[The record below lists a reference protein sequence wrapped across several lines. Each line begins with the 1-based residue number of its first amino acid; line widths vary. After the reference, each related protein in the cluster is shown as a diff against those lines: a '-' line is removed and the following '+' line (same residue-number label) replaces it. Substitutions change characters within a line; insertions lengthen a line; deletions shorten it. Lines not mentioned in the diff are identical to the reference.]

1 MSYVL
6 LIAKDGNQPG
16 IVEDVDLLP
25 TNGRRPAIDEE
36 IIITGDVF
44 IVKDIGAASILDLK
58 LKAINRGG
66 ALPDSSKVREPTDAF
81 FYRNLRNVQRAR
93 SITPNRGSTPVI
105 TRNKINVSRKN
116 NKYVFWKEKFTLIH
130 GLIQVVFTSSSLYRT
145 LECHSY
151 SRTLSSFTTLCS
163 FSA

>member
-44 IVKDIGAASILDLK
+44 IVKDIGPASILDLK

-116 NKYVFWKEKFTLIH
+116 NKYVFWKEKFTLSWIDSGRLH
-130 GLIQVVFTSSSLYRT
+130 FLLHLPYPRMLFLLLYP
-145 LECHSY
+145 LFFHHP
-151 SRTLSSFTTLCS
+151 L
-163 FSA
+163 